1 MKKSIYIPIIIGTL
15 LAISSNTAVA
25 GTLPTGQAGTE
36 KFVKSKPEKIT
47 VYMSG
52 AQVFRTA
59 DLTIPAGQ
67 SQIVI
72 EGLEAN
78 IDQQS
83 IQAGGKGN
91 FIITGVQYNVHYPEL
106 QTYQATGNDAKYNK
120 LIKQINDSIVMFD
133 FDLKE
138 LYVKKE
144 VLAIEKGVLLNN
156 RLYKGESKKD

>member
-1 MKKSIYIPIIIGTL
+1 MNRSIYTL
-15 LAISSNTAVA
+15 TFLALSISAAIA

-36 KFVKSKPEKIT
+36 KFVKSKPEKVT

-59 DLTIPAGQ
+59 ELSLPAGQ
-67 SQIVI
+67 SQIII

-83 IQAGGKGN
+83 VQAGGKGN

-106 QTYQATGNDAKYNK
+106 QTYRATGTDAKYTK
-120 LIKQINDSIVMFD
+120 LIKQINDSLVLFD

-138 LYVKKE
+138 ITVKKE
-144 VLAIEKGVLLNN
+144 VLNTEKNVLLNN
-156 RLYKGESKKD
+156 